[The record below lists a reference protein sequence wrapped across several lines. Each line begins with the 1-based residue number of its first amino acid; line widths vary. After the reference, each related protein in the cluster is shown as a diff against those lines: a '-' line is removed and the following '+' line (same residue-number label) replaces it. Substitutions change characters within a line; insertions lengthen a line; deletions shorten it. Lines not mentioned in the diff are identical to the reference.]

1 MCCFVRGLSILYFFF
16 FVFFQQ
22 IFHCRSVFL
31 RLCTTRLYIHLHSP
45 KGKYIHPNLGF
56 LYTFFTQWVYNILG
70 FSINAGQTFII
81 EGQTSVN
88 AGCTFNNAGQTLNH
102 ASCTFIIEGQTLN
115 HAGCTFNIAGLTLN
129 YRRLHLQY
137 RGSDLGLSQVVP
149 SISRV

>member
-1 MCCFVRGLSILYFFF
+1 MSKLVKMQVLT
-16 FVFFQQ
+16 
-22 IFHCRSVFL
+22 L
-31 RLCTTRLYIHLHSP
+31 RPTRLYIHLHSP

-102 ASCTFIIEGQTLN
+102 A
-115 HAGCTFNIAGLTLN
+115 GCTFNIAGLTLN
-129 YRRLHLQY
+129 YRRLYLQYRGFDLESCRLHLQY

-149 SISRV
+149 STSRV